1 MNQPDDHP
9 DAMRAVRGERIS
21 TGRASGRAEEAP
33 GPAGG
38 ASRPTAEA
46 GVGPEEIHVVE
57 EAPVTIDVE
66 GIESYTAL
74 CTPADARALA
84 AGFLLSEG
92 VIDGLEGV
100 AVIKECEDDPLTIRV
115 RLKSKIPRIDDPGR
129 NLVITSSCGA
139 CGSESLK
146 SRIDALPC
154 AGNALRIPA
163 HLLPEVFGDLRSRQ
177 RLFQSCGATHAAA
190 VFDAGGGIV
199 SFAEDVGRHNAL
211 DKAIGKC
218 LLAGAP
224 TAGRGA
230 AVTSRLSL
238 EMVAKCARAGIEL
251 VAAVS
256 APTSLAIDVARNCN
270 ITLCA
275 FVRER
280 RATVFTH
287 PGRVLR
293 T

>member
-1 MNQPDDHP
+1 MDKPEEHL
-9 DAMRAVRGERIS
+9 DAVKTVRGDRIS
-21 TGRASGRAEEAP
+21 TEGAPGGTPEKETGAEE
-33 GPAGG
+33 
-38 ASRPTAEA
+38 
-46 GVGPEEIHVVE
+46 VHVVE

-74 CTPADARALA
+74 CTPAEARALA
-84 AGFLLSEG
+84 VGFLFSEG
-92 VIDGLEGV
+92 VIDRMEDI
-100 AVIKECEDDPLTIRV
+100 AVLKECEDDPLTIRV
-115 RLKSKIPRIDDPGR
+115 RLKGAVPRIDDPGR

-146 SRIDALPC
+146 SRIEALPR
-154 AGNALRIPA
+154 AGDSLTIKAE
-163 HLLPEVFGDLRSRQ
+163 LLPSVFDGLRSRQ

-190 VFDAGGGIV
+190 VFDARGEIV

-218 LLAGAP
+218 LIAAAP
-224 TAGRGA
+224 TQGRGA

-251 VAAVS
+251 IAAVS

-275 FVRER
+275 FVRET

-287 PGRVLR
+287 PGRVIAG
-293 T
+293 

>member
-1 MNQPDDHP
+1 MEKPEEHR
-9 DAMRAVRGERIS
+9 DALKTVRGDRIS
-21 TGRASGRAEEAP
+21 TEGSSGPTSRSDNGSEEEV
-33 GPAGG
+33 
-38 ASRPTAEA
+38 R
-46 GVGPEEIHVVE
+46 VVE

-84 AGFLLSEG
+84 VGFLYSEG
-92 VIDGLEGV
+92 VIDRVEDI
-100 AVIKECEDDPLTIRV
+100 AVLKECEDDPLTIRV
-115 RLKSKIPRIDDPGR
+115 RLKGKIPRIDDAGR

-139 CGSESLK
+139 CGSESLRA
-146 SRIDALPC
+146 RIDALPS
-154 AGNALRIPA
+154 AGDALRIRA
-163 HLLPEVFGDLRSRQ
+163 SLLPSIFRDLRSRQ
-177 RLFQSCGATHAAA
+177 ELFQSCGATHAAA
-190 VFDAGGGIV
+190 LFDAAGEIV

-211 DKAIGKC
+211 DKAIGNC
-218 LLAGAP
+218 LIAGAP

-256 APTSLAIDVARNCN
+256 APTSLAIDVSRKCN

-275 FVRER
+275 FVREK

-287 PGRVLR
+287 PGRVLPA
-293 T
+293 